1 MDPKQLR
8 RTLERIDGRG
18 YKAYHDIAGVHEFDR
33 FALSVDHVQAD
44 PYAAPSRLRAFVPW
58 SIAALPD
65 TVRTSE
71 PRERAARDFIARCF
85 RQAAASI
92 EEIGIDAGAQTV
104 LERTACLFT
113 DHGVELRF
121 RVQLPANGRRIR
133 GERARDVL
141 CRYLPECVRAAAE
154 YASLDQDRLE
164 HHCAVVEDQCALRTG
179 LAAHGLVGFVGEHA
193 LLPRRS
199 GIDDRPLKDGIALA
213 TPPERQVTI
222 TVPNAGRVTGMGI
235 PRGITLIVG
244 GGFHGKSTLLTALEL
259 GVYDHIPDDG
269 RERVVADPA
278 AVKIRAEDGRPVS
291 GADLSPFIN
300 NLPYGKSTTAFDTEL
315 ASGSTSQAAAL
326 QEALEAGASTLLV
339 DEDTSATNF
348 MIRDER
354 MQALVTKDH
363 EPITPFVDRIRQLRD
378 ELGVSTLLVMGGS
391 GDYFDCAD
399 NVIEMH
405 AYRPYDVTARA
416 HAIAA
421 EHVTGRREEHAGP
434 LSRPATRRLDSS
446 SVNAETRPG
455 KRKIQARGRDTLVFG
470 RGDIDLRAVEQ
481 IVDPSQVRTIGLL
494 LALLSDEGGHLDD
507 PPRWIAQRL
516 AAGWQEIA
524 RHPDGDLAL
533 PRTAEVVAALSRL
546 RGARLEQPAGPRR

>member
-1 MDPKQLR
+1 MDPKQLQ

-18 YKAYHDIAGVHEFDR
+18 YKAYHDIAGVHEFPR
-33 FALSVDHVQAD
+33 FTLSVDHVQAD
-44 PYAAPSRLRAFVPW
+44 PFAAPSRLRAFVPW
-58 SIAALPD
+58 ARAGLPD
-65 TVRTSE
+65 AATASE
-71 PRERAARDFIARCF
+71 ARARAARDFIARSF
-85 RQAAASI
+85 RAAAASI

-113 DHGVELRF
+113 DDGVELRF

-133 GERARDVL
+133 GERARDLL
-141 CRYLPECVRAAAE
+141 CHYLPDCVRAAAE
-154 YASLDQDRLE
+154 YECLDGERLE
-164 HHCAVVEDQCALRTG
+164 RHCAAVEDQCALREC
-179 LAAHGLVGFVGEHA
+179 LADNGLVGFVGA
-193 LLPRRS
+193 GAMLPRRS
-199 GIDDRPLKDGIALA
+199 GVDDTPLTEGIAFA
-213 TPPERQVTI
+213 APPERRITL
-222 TVPNAGRVTGMGI
+222 TVPNAGPITGMGI

-244 GGFHGKSTLLTALEL
+244 GGFHGKSTLLAALEL

-269 RERVVADPA
+269 RARVVAAPD
-278 AVKIRAEDGRPVS
+278 AVKIRAEDGRAVA

-300 NLPYGKSTTAFDTEL
+300 NLPYGKSTTAFNTEL

-326 QEALEAGASTLLV
+326 QEALETGASTLLV

-354 MQALVTKDH
+354 MQALVAKDH

-378 ELGVSTLLVMGGS
+378 ELEVSTLLVMGGS

-399 NVIEMH
+399 TVIEMH
-405 AYRPYDVTARA
+405 AYQPYDVTERA
-416 HAIAA
+416 HAIAL

-434 LSRPATRRLDSS
+434 LTRPAIRRLDPRSID
-446 SVNAETRPG
+446 AETRPG

-470 RGDIDLRAVEQ
+470 RGDIDLRAIEQ

-494 LALLSDEGGHLDD
+494 LALLGEAPERIDD
-507 PPRWIAQRL
+507 PPAWIADRL
-516 AAGWQEIA
+516 AAGWPRIL

-546 RGARLEQPAGPRR
+546 RGARLEQPGEPER